1 MGEMSFLICGAILGA
16 AGMAFLVLLWN
27 VRSKFTEIEWHDA
40 RLEDP
45 SSDGSRSIKLLV
57 RYVTEEMDLVVY
69 YAEFKTYYPLHRRN
83 NNQID
88 ELAITH
94 FAYLDQ
100 IKRTIPK
107 FTETVLNDHCDAV

>member
-1 MGEMSFLICGAILGA
+1 MAELSIFIGGFFCGMVGI
-16 AGMAFLVLLWN
+16 AFMVLVHNIGSML
-27 VRSKFTEIEWHDA
+27 REIEWHDA
-40 RLEDP
+40 RLENP
-45 SSDGSRSIKLLV
+45 SSESRSIKLLV

-69 YAEFKTYYPLHRRN
+69 YPEFKTYYPLHRRN

-107 FTETVLNDHCDAV
+107 FSESVLNEHCDAV